1 MHRRQNRDPPLSSQR
16 REVQSRLWSAASP
29 FLLPLVGSRL
39 LKRRSFAVDW
49 LFFGHPLVGRSKG
62 HMVVVRNYSAV
73 VRDCTPSEPG
83 FTSFLTVSV
92 LGDAVFAV
100 AEGGGHEVSCGLN
113 EAGLQ

>member
-1 MHRRQNRDPPLSSQR
+1 
-16 REVQSRLWSAASP
+16 
-29 FLLPLVGSRL
+29 
-39 LKRRSFAVDW
+39 
-49 LFFGHPLVGRSKG
+49 
-62 HMVVVRNYSAV
+62 MVVVRNYSAV